1 MLKASDIMS
10 RTVYTVTLET
20 RVSDLAKRFIETG
33 VSTMPVVDAGGK
45 LVGIVTETDLVEQD
59 KPLHIPTVIALFDWV
74 VYLES
79 EKSFRDEVK
88 RVTARLV
95 GEICERE
102 VITCTPETTVPEI
115 AALMTGKKVHLIP
128 VVEAGKIV
136 GVVGRHDII
145 RSMNL

>member
-1 MLKASDIMS
+1 MLKAADIMS
-10 RTVYTVTLET
+10 RTVHSVTPETTVD
-20 RVSDLAKRFIETG
+20 DLAKRFIATG
-33 VSTMPVVDAGGK
+33 VSTLPVITHDGK

-79 EKSFRDEVK
+79 EKNFRDEVS
-88 RVTARLV
+88 RVTARTV
-95 GEICERE
+95 QEICTAE
-102 VITCTPETTVPEI
+102 VVTCSPEATTAEV
-115 AALMTGKKVHLIP
+115 AALMTENKVHLIP
-128 VVEAGKIV
+128 VIANGQVV